1 VPSEKW
7 ERNSINNA
15 VVEGGLDQMECSF
28 YDHGLPWRVTH
39 MPSGAYLLIGG
50 RPGVH
55 ELAGVVGDGP
65 LMKWTLFTWP
75 SVLVKVKDW
84 AWMVKR
90 DVDTPDLWDEVRR
103 RQGVL
108 TGTIYENSD
117 NSPFTAAELAN
128 IADKVQQ
135 IKEFV
140 KTQPISEARML
151 SAAAKLDYVVEA
163 SRRLGRK
170 DWAIIFGGAI
180 VSTIVADL
188 LPREVMGDIL
198 TMAAQVL
205 GHIFGGGAGPPQFP
219 PMTPPPLP
227 MV

>member
-1 VPSEKW
+1 
-7 ERNSINNA
+7 
-15 VVEGGLDQMECSF
+15 MECSF
-28 YDHGLPWRVTH
+28 NDDALPWRLTH

-50 RPGVH
+50 RHGEH
-55 ELAGVVGDGP
+55 ELTGVVGDGP
-65 LMKWTLFTWP
+65 LREWTLYTWP
-75 SVLVKVKDW
+75 SVLEKVKGW
-84 AWMVKR
+84 AREVKR
-90 DVDTPDLWDEVRR
+90 DVDTPDLWGEVRR

-108 TGTIYENSD
+108 TGTIYEESD
-117 NSPFTAAELAN
+117 NTPFTKAELVE

-151 SAAAKLDYVVEA
+151 SAEAKLDYVLEA

-188 LPREVMGDIL
+188 LPREGLGDLL
-198 TMAAQVL
+198 TMASHVL
-205 GHIFGGGAGPPQFP
+205 GHIFGGGAGPLQLP
-219 PMTPPPLP
+219 PMTPPPP
-227 MV
+227 PIV

>member
-1 VPSEKW
+1 
-7 ERNSINNA
+7 
-15 VVEGGLDQMECSF
+15 MECSF
-28 YDHGLPWRVTH
+28 NDDALPWRLTH

-50 RPGVH
+50 RHGEH
-55 ELAGVVGDGP
+55 ELTGVVGDGP
-65 LMKWTLFTWP
+65 LREWTLYTWP
-75 SVLVKVKDW
+75 SVLEKVKGW
-84 AWMVKR
+84 AREVKR
-90 DVDTPDLWDEVRR
+90 DVDTPDLWGEVRR

-108 TGTIYENSD
+108 TGTIYEDSD
-117 NSPFTAAELAN
+117 NTPFTKAELVE

-151 SAAAKLDYVVEA
+151 SAEAKLDYVLEA

-188 LPREVMGDIL
+188 LPREVAGDLL

-205 GHIFGGGAGPPQFP
+205 GHIFGGVAGSPQFP
-219 PMTPPPLP
+219 PMTQLPPLP